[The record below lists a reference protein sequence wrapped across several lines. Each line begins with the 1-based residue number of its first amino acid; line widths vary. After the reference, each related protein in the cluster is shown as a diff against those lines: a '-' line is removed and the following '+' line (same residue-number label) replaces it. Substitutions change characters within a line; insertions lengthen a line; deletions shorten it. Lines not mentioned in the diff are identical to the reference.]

1 MRRKLRSGRAAGHG
15 LPDSPL
21 STPPGASAG
30 ARRRAGPGGCD
41 QRTPPLRR
49 LSFPSS
55 PLPSTPPRRALLG
68 AAAVAAAVAAAAAAV
83 PLVLRVLACGP
94 GETFHLDSARCG
106 PCPPDTFKAARGPW
120 ACQACPFG
128 LSAPA
133 ASVDLM
139 QCAPEGLLRGL
150 TSGLSLMLKS
160 TGVVSESP
168 PERTWR
174 QQAARAGVRHLVGQA
189 EKVRQHLAAAQQ
201 TLERLVSQLNS
212 IVLDL
217 FDGLHA
223 FVATSGAL
231 GYEANIFPRF
241 CRSPEGMKGW
251 MEALPDFAA
260 WRRAASAVRSA
271 GGGSGKAR
279 ADAAAPSHEA
289 CSEMKRTARGVLLIV
304 HPDKFAQAHP
314 ACPADAS
321 SLLVADFI
329 EEYHALKSLCA
340 ARRRHDALF

>member
-1 MRRKLRSGRAAGHG
+1 MQRRKLRSGRAAC

-21 STPPGASAG
+21 GTPPGANTG

-41 QRTPPLRR
+41 QRNPPLRR

-55 PLPSTPPRRALLG
+55 PVPSTPTRRALLG
-68 AAAVAAAVAAAAAAV
+68 AAAAAAAVVV
-83 PLVLRVLACGP
+83 PLVLRMMACDP
-94 GETFHLDSARCG
+94 GKTFQLGSARCG

-120 ACQACPFG
+120 PCQPCPFG
-128 LSAPA
+128 LSAPT

-160 TGVVSESP
+160 TGVVSESS

-189 EKVRQHLAAAQQ
+189 EKIRQHLAVAQQ
-201 TLERLVSQLNS
+201 TLERLIAQLNS

-217 FDGLHA
+217 FDGFHA

-231 GYEANIFPRF
+231 GEANTAPRF
-241 CRSPEGMKGW
+241 CRSPEGMKTW
-251 MEALPDFAA
+251 MEALPDFTA
-260 WRRAASAVRSA
+260 WRRAASAVHSA
-271 GGGSGKAR
+271 CGSIGKAR
-279 ADAAAPSHEA
+279 GDAAAPPQQA

-329 EEYHALKSLCA
+329 AEYYSLKSLCA
-340 ARRRHDALF
+340 ARRRPSP